1 MTDFNAL
8 PKGKYVKICKIMDW
22 VMVVM
27 FVIFFV
33 CSLLPY
39 CVRSAGEVMTIGP
52 VSIEIEE
59 DDSWSLLGYCGFPED
74 HEMVED
80 FQQAGYNLDDPV
92 FDTKTVSVKQVGM
105 ILALD
110 IFGIILAV
118 LLLVKKGLGRPLFCT
133 IWGIVGILGFSFN
146 YLLRMGNTA
155 VRPVMF
161 ALVILVA
168 VVGLVDTV
176 LYAIDARARTK
187 YLQSISAAYK

>member
-8 PKGKYVKICKIMDW
+8 PQGKYTKICKLLDI
-22 VMVVM
+22 VMAVVL
-27 FVIFFV
+27 VVFFI

-39 CVRSAGEVMTIGP
+39 CVRSAGETMTIGP
-52 VSIEIEE
+52 VSIEIDE
-59 DDSWSLLGYCGFPED
+59 DDSWSLLQYCGFPED
-74 HEMVED
+74 HEMVEE
-80 FQQAGYNLDDPV
+80 FQKAGYKLDDPV

-118 LLLVKKGLGRPLFCT
+118 LLLLKKGLGRPLFCT
-133 IWGIVGILGFSFN
+133 IWGIVGLLGFNMN

-155 VRPVMF
+155 VRPIMI
-161 ALVILVA
+161 ALVVVVL

-176 LYAIDARARTK
+176 LTGSDARAKTK

>member
-1 MTDFNAL
+1 MTDLNAL
-8 PKGKYVKICKIMDW
+8 PEGKYKAICKIMDLLLALIL
-22 VMVVM
+22 
-27 FVIFFV
+27 VIFFI
-33 CSLLPY
+33 CSFLPY
-39 CVRSAGEVMTIGP
+39 CVRSAGETMTIGP
-52 VSIEIEE
+52 ISLEIEE

-80 FQQAGYNLDDPV
+80 FQKEGYNLDDPV
-92 FDTKTVSVKQVGM
+92 FSTKTVSIKQVGM

-110 IFGIILAV
+110 VFGIILAV
-118 LLLVKKGLGRPLFCT
+118 LLLLKKGVGRPLFCT
-133 IWGIVGILGFSFN
+133 IWGIVGILGFNLN

-161 ALVILVA
+161 ALVIVVT

-176 LYAIDARARTK
+176 LAWIDYRAKMK